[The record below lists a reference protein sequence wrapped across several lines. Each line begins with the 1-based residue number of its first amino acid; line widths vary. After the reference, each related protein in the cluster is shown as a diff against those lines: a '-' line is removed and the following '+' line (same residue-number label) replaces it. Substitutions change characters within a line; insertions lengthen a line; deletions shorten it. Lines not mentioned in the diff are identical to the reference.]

1 MTCDEIRELAPLFV
15 LGALEADEVAA
26 IREHVDGCADAHA
39 ELVELGSVVPAL
51 AAAAEPIEPP
61 AELRGR
67 LMAAAAAEAA
77 GVGEAAGERSAAL
90 EPIAFRPP
98 PARRP
103 APISTWVLRAAA
115 AFAIVALGAW
125 NVLLQ
130 GEVGRLQGDRD
141 GLTAVLTAAAEP
153 GSQLAVLAG
162 DDARVRGAAAVRA
175 DGTVVLALQGLA
187 ATSGDQVYETWLI
200 VGGGAPVPVG
210 GFTVGADGLA
220 TFASRAGPTAPG
232 AIVAVTLE
240 PGPGATAPTLP
251 IVASGIATPP
261 PTG

>member
-15 LGALEADEVAA
+15 LGALEADEMAA

-39 ELVELGSVVPAL
+39 ELAELGSVVPAL

-77 GVGEAAGERSAAL
+77 GAGEAAGERSAAP
-90 EPIAFRPP
+90 EPITFRPS

-103 APISTWVLRAAA
+103 TRISTWVLRAAA

-175 DGTVVLALQGLA
+175 DGTVVLAVQGLA
-187 ATSGDQVYETWLI
+187 ATSGEQVYETWLI